1 MAYSITTTFNGETR
15 TFGAE
20 IETTAL
26 EVIRQQAGFTGT
38 KLVCGS
44 GACGACTIL
53 VDGEA
58 RCSCIMPALHM
69 EGKRIDTIES
79 HATQGD
85 AHPVQ
90 KAFLAHDAL
99 QCGFCTPGFINEG
112 IAFYND
118 WQAKHKGQRPERDEI
133 AAAMAGHYCRCGAY
147 QGIFQAMMDACEG
160 KFDGPEIPE
169 FLRNDGRQKVTGFA
183 QYTADIQ
190 LPGQLV
196 GVILR
201 STIPHGK
208 ILRID
213 SLAAEKMDGV
223 KAVLRLKQ
231 DEITRYE
238 GEPLVALAATTEA
251 IAYAALQAIV
261 VEYEPRPFVLEIRES
276 MKPDAVPLFSGDK
289 KEIAAASEAP
299 PFPGSWEGNVRKTLL
314 SLSSSDKG
322 KAQRLTE
329 KSDPKLATHFAATF
343 QTPTQ
348 FHTTF
353 EPHCAVADWKADG
366 KLTVYASTQGVHA
379 LGKAIAER
387 YELKEDDV
395 QVFAEYVGGGFGSK
409 LTMYTAIKTAIELSR
424 AAKWPV
430 AVIYDR
436 AEEFSETG
444 YRPSAEIEVV
454 LTAEEDGSNAAYTMT
469 AYGNSGFAIGSNVA
483 DISGLGYTGIAKSLL
498 DYDVLTNF
506 QPGAAFRGPGGPAA
520 CFALEQ
526 SIDHMAH
533 QMKMD
538 PIALRRKWEKHEGYL
553 QLFDWVEKLSIW
565 NRRKPLGSQGG
576 RYRTGVGVS
585 FGGWMHIYMP
595 PAEVEI
601 EATPAGITIRNA
613 VQDMGQGARSVLSK
627 AVADVFGIA
636 ANAVNVE
643 IGKNNLPIG
652 PTSGGSRTTATIYP
666 AAFEAAEKLRD
677 TILKQVSKSESLVDA
692 KAGLTGI
699 VHAAGTM
706 SWFDAFSKI
715 DFIREKATRGHN
727 DGFNP
732 IGMLPLPEGMELGQ
746 NRAYG
751 VYVIAVEVDTWLGK
765 TRVTEVNG
773 AMRVGKVHVRP
784 LAESQCQGG
793 VIQGIGHV
801 LYEDRAVCS
810 KTGKLLSRGLE
821 DYRLPGMGDIPPISI
836 DFIEEGFEMVKQKGI
851 GLAEL
856 CTTPVAGA
864 VANAIFNATGYR
876 PLVAPITPERLLAGL
891 KTVQGG
897 EGN

>member
-1 MAYSITTTFNGETR
+1 MAERITTTLNGMER

-20 IETTAL
+20 IETSAL

-58 RCSCIMPALHM
+58 RCSCLMPALQM
-69 EGKRIDTIES
+69 EGKRIDTVEH
-79 HATQGD
+79 HATDGN

-112 IAFYND
+112 IAFYNE
-118 WQAKHKGQRPERDEI
+118 WQAKHKGQRPERDDI

-147 QGIFQAMMDACEG
+147 QGIYQAMMDACEG
-160 KFDGPEIPE
+160 KFDGPEIPV
-169 FLRNDGRQKVTGFA
+169 FLRNDGPQKVTGFA

-208 ILRID
+208 IMRLD
-213 SLAAEKMDGV
+213 TTTAAQMPGV

-231 DEITRYE
+231 DEITHYE
-238 GEPLVALAATTEA
+238 GEPLVALAANDDAT
-251 IAYAALQAIV
+251 AYAALQSII
-261 VEYEPRPFVLEIRES
+261 VEYEPLPFLLEIREA
-276 MKPDAVPLFSGDK
+276 MKSDAVLIVPEDK
-289 KEIAAASEAP
+289 KLIPAASEAP
-299 PFPGSWEGNVRKTLL
+299 PFPGSWEGNVRKTLI
-314 SLSSSDKG
+314 SLSSAEKG
-322 KAQRLTE
+322 KAKRKTE
-329 KSDPKLATHFAATF
+329 KANPDLDNHFAATF
-343 QTPTQ
+343 STPIQ

-353 EPHCAVADWKADG
+353 EPHCAVADWKDDD
-366 KLTVYASTQGVHA
+366 KLTVYASTQAVYA
-379 LGKAIAER
+379 IGKTIAER
-387 YELKEDDV
+387 YKLKEENV
-395 QVFAEYVGGGFGSK
+395 KVFAEFVGGAFGSK
-409 LTMYTAIKTAIELSR
+409 LTLHTAIKTAIELSR

-444 YRPSAEIEVV
+444 FRPSAEIEVT
-454 LTAEEDGSNAAYTMT
+454 LTAESDGSNAAYTMT

-483 DISGLGYTGIAKSLL
+483 DISGLGYTGISKALQ

-526 SIDHMAH
+526 AIDQLAH

-538 PIALRRKWEKHEGYL
+538 PIAFRRKWEKHEGYL
-553 QLFDWVEKLSIW
+553 QLFDWVDKLSIW

-576 RYRTGVGVS
+576 RFKTGVGVS
-585 FGGWMHIYMP
+585 FGAWMHIYMP

-627 AVADVFGIA
+627 AVLDVFGIPPIY
-636 ANAVNVE
+636 VE
-643 IGKNNLPIG
+643 IGKNTLPIG

-666 AAFEAAEKLRD
+666 AAFEASEKLRD

-692 KAGLTGI
+692 KAELTGI
-699 VHAAGTM
+699 VHSGGTM
-706 SWFDAFSKI
+706 SWRDAFAKI
-715 DFIREKATRGHN
+715 DFVREKATRGHN

-732 IGMLPLPEGMELGQ
+732 MGMLPLPEGMELGQ
-746 NRAYG
+746 NRSYG

-765 TRVTEVNG
+765 TRVTEVQG

-801 LYEDRAVCS
+801 LYEDRAICP
-810 KTGKLLSRGLE
+810 KTGRLLSRGLE
-821 DYRLPGMGDIPPISI
+821 DYRLPGMGDIPPIHI

-864 VANAIFNATGYR
+864 VANAIFNATGFR

-891 KTVQGG
+891 KTIQNG
-897 EGN
+897 EED